1 MTKASAPQVLAG
13 RLAVVADTGRIAG
26 AILRERFG
34 PTTRLDSAEAVPP
47 SAESI
52 TANWLTK
59 VLCRDVPGAK
69 VVEVDV
75 TGGSNGTS
83 ARRAL
88 TVRYNPAGEAAHL
101 PKRLFSKSTATIASR
116 LLLGITGITQG
127 EAVFYTDV
135 RPDLKIRSPQAYYAG
150 YDPKSHRSMVLLEDL
165 QGRNWTFPDPM
176 NNTVTRADAEDMVA
190 EMAAYHGA
198 LWDSP
203 RFGTD
208 LGKLRPA
215 LAWQET
221 LNRKVGFAKR
231 TLTGLDRAKDI
242 VPEEF
247 YAQRDLLYPAF
258 MHSLALHAS
267 SPATLLHQDLHLGNW
282 LRDDTGRVGLY
293 DWQCVARGHW
303 ALDYTYALAG
313 ALDTGDRR
321 DWQEDLLKLY
331 LQLLREAGAGAV
343 PGFDEAWLAYRQHC
357 LHGVVF
363 GLFTLGGSRFEPELQ
378 PRDYTLAAI
387 ARIAR
392 HAADLDAIGALSM
405 T

>member
-1 MTKASAPQVLAG
+1 MTKASAPQLIAD
-13 RLAVVADTGRIAG
+13 RLAMLAETGRIARS
-26 AILRERFG
+26 ILWERLG
-34 PTTRLDSAEAVPP
+34 PTPRLDSADAVPP

-52 TANWLTK
+52 TADWLTK

-69 VVEVDV
+69 VVDIDV

-88 TVRYNPAGEAAHL
+88 TVAYNAAGEAAQL
-101 PKRLFSKSTATIASR
+101 PTRLFSKSTATIGSR

-127 EAVFYTDV
+127 EAIFYTAA
-135 RPDLKIRSPQAYYAG
+135 RPHLKVRSPQAYYAG
-150 YDPKSHRSMVLLEDL
+150 YDPGSHRSMVLLEDL
-165 QGRNWTFPDPM
+165 RERNWTFPDPM
-176 NNTVTRADAEDMVA
+176 SNTVTRADAEDMVA

-203 RFGTD
+203 RFNTD
-208 LGKLRPA
+208 LRKLRPA

-231 TLTGLDRAKDI
+231 TLTGLDRAKDV
-242 VPEEF
+242 VPAAF
-247 YAQRDLLYPAF
+247 YAQRDRLFPAF
-258 MHSLALHAS
+258 MGSLALHAS
-267 SPATLLHQDLHLGNW
+267 SPASLLHQDLHLGNW
-282 LRDDTGRVGLY
+282 LRDDTGRMGLY

-303 ALDYTYALAG
+303 ALDYSYALAG

-321 DWQEDLLKLY
+321 DWEEDLLKLY

-343 PGFDEAWLAYRQHC
+343 PSFDEAWLAYREQC
-357 LHGVVF
+357 MHGVVF
-363 GLFTLGGSRFEPELQ
+363 GLFTLGGNRFEPELQ

-387 ARIAR
+387 ARIIR
-392 HAADLDAIGALSM
+392 HATDLDAIGALVSR
-405 T
+405 